1 MTMPE
6 REDRFVSH
14 PAEGLAYARSSV
26 AKISQEVS
34 ETIIGYPTIQ
44 SKNRE
49 IELTV
54 SNNLRNQSW
63 FRPIRIQ
70 LQEFLAFEE
79 NWNGYGESPIY
90 DEAIKRVIAVLNK
103 IVSETTPKPDIVPT
117 SRGGIQIEWVSNDFE
132 IEVEILPTGPAQ
144 IIIVEPSGQEYECQ
158 ADSTSVMWET
168 LRGILERMGRES
180 LA

>member
-6 REDRFVSH
+6 REDRLVSH
-14 PAEGLAYARSSV
+14 PVEGLAYTRSPV
-26 AKISQEVS
+26 TKINQETP

-49 IELTV
+49 IELDV
-54 SNNLRNQSW
+54 SSKLRNQPW
-63 FRPIRIQ
+63 FLPIKAQ
-70 LQEFLAFEE
+70 LQKFLVFEE
-79 NWNGYGESPIY
+79 NWNGYGESSIHE
-90 DEAIKRVIAVLNK
+90 EAVNQAIAVLDK

-117 SRGGIQIEWVSNDFE
+117 SRGGIQIEWVSTDFE

-144 IIIVEPSGQEYECQ
+144 IIIVESSGQERECQ
-158 ADSTSVMWET
+158 ADSTSEMWGT
-168 LRGILERMGRES
+168 LRDILERMGRES